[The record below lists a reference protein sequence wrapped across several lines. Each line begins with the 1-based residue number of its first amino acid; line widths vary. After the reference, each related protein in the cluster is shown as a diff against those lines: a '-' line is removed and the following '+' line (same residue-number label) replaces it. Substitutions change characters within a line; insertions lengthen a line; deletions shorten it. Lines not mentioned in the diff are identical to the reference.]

1 MKSSPSERLNE
12 AARELAAPLPPLLAE
27 AERIANT
34 VAPGA
39 HGRRRAGPGEAFWQF
54 RRYVPGDPAA
64 RIDWRRSSR
73 SDHVFVR
80 ENEWEAAQTVWLWRD
95 GSASMRY
102 RSAAAGAEKIARANL
117 LLLALAVLLTRGG
130 ERAALLDGTVPPG
143 GGQPTLRRISHALED
158 PAAPVPATGL
168 PPERALPR
176 HARLVLIGD
185 FLDPLEQWYAAMR
198 FHTAQGARGPLVQVL
213 DPAEED
219 LPFTGRARFAGL
231 EGDGDLL
238 VGRVE
243 GLVEPY
249 RARMRGRREALAAFA
264 HAAGWTYTSHRTDRP
279 PASALLALHNALS
292 GDERRRPRDA
302 AP

>member
-1 MKSSPSERLNE
+1 MKPSPSERLNA
-12 AARELAAPLPPLLAE
+12 AARALAAPLPPLLAE

-39 HGRRRAGPGEAFWQF
+39 HGRRRAGPGETFWQF
-54 RRYVPGDPAA
+54 RRYVPGDPTA

-102 RSAAAGAEKIARANL
+102 RSAAAGPEKIERANL
-117 LLLALAVLLTRGG
+117 LLLALAVLLARAG
-130 ERAALLDGTVPPG
+130 ERVAALDGAVAPG
-143 GGQPTLRRISHALED
+143 GGQPTLRRIAHTLED
-158 PAAPVPATGL
+158 PAPAAPAGL

-176 HARLVLIGD
+176 HARLVLFGD

-198 FHTAQGARGPLVQVL
+198 FYAAQGVRGHLVQVL

-219 LPFTGRARFAGL
+219 LPFAGRARFAGV

-243 GLVEPY
+243 ALAEQY

-292 GDERRRPRDA
+292 GERRTAWGA
-302 AP
+302 AR